1 MTPDLSEIVDIS
13 EDGMAI
19 QTSAAL
25 EANRTLD
32 LCLDLSETKTYIRTH
47 AQVVWSNR
55 LGRTG
60 LRFPDMPDTS
70 LHELRQ
76 WLFFNAL
83 VACANHTAAPA
94 LLPAARLSMPGAGL
108 AATRATPAQADFDQA
123 APPDYTSILTAL
135 AAVKREVGAIGPHL
149 EAALNLVVMRAQTF
163 TRASSAAVALSQGEG
178 MICCAS
184 TGSDAP
190 AVGTRLQVGSG
201 FSGECVRSGRL
212 LRCDDSETDTRVDR
226 ESCRLLG
233 IRSMAAVPVRLGET
247 VVGLLE
253 VFSPRPRNFGPNDD
267 VILQHLAET
276 VLAAVNRA
284 ARLSAGNDVSFAAPS
299 PTIDTPPETIT
310 EAEKPSS
317 RSHRV
322 FLFAAATTL
331 ILVVLWLTIP
341 WITSW
346 TSSRRTSA
354 QAPPKPQANVP
365 KPPAAT
371 AADVTTMEELRKL
384 AEQGDPTAQFAV
396 GRHYATGDEVKQ
408 DYVEAA
414 RWFGLAADR
423 GYVPAQSALGAYY
436 WSGRGVPKDLNKA
449 YFWSVLAQTG
459 GDESS
464 KYLVAAISSSMS
476 RRQLLEVQQQAGD
489 WLKQHPFISSKP
501 SPAR

>member
-1 MTPDLSEIVDIS
+1 
-13 EDGMAI
+13 
-19 QTSAAL
+19 
-25 EANRTLD
+25 
-32 LCLDLSETKTYIRTH
+32 
-47 AQVVWSNR
+47 
-55 LGRTG
+55 
-60 LRFPDMPDTS
+60 
-70 LHELRQ
+70 
-76 WLFFNAL
+76 
-83 VACANHTAAPA
+83 
-94 LLPAARLSMPGAGL
+94 
-108 AATRATPAQADFDQA
+108 
-123 APPDYTSILTAL
+123 
-135 AAVKREVGAIGPHL
+135 
-149 EAALNLVVMRAQTF
+149 
-163 TRASSAAVALSQGEG
+163 
-178 MICCAS
+178 
-184 TGSDAP
+184 
-190 AVGTRLQVGSG
+190 
-201 FSGECVRSGRL
+201 
-212 LRCDDSETDTRVDR
+212 
-226 ESCRLLG
+226 
-233 IRSMAAVPVRLGET
+233 
-247 VVGLLE
+247 
-253 VFSPRPRNFGPNDD
+253 
-267 VILQHLAET
+267 
-276 VLAAVNRA
+276 LAAVNRA